1 MKVEELFKTI
11 EPMVEQVDKRT
22 ALFMLGCDDEKECGA
37 IKGKAE
43 VIINMLVTQMVRDE
57 SIERVIM
64 VAAEA
69 FIDFAEHM
77 KKKADKTNTPNVS

>member
-11 EPMVEQVDKRT
+11 EPMVKKVDKGS

-37 IKGKAE
+37 IKGKEEA
-43 VIINMLVTQMVRDE
+43 IITMLVTQMIRNE
-57 SIERVIM
+57 SIEKVIM

-69 FIDFAEHM
+69 FIDFAEHEM
-77 KKKADKTNTPNVS
+77 KRADKTSNPNVS

>member
-1 MKVEELFKTI
+1 MMKKNAVLSK
-11 EPMVEQVDKRT
+11 
-22 ALFMLGCDDEKECGA
+22 
-37 IKGKAE
+37 
-43 VIINMLVTQMVRDE
+43 LVTQMVRGE